1 MKTDK
6 LKIKLEQIIL
16 LKENFEFKL
25 QQICDLLESEVS
37 YYDWVGFYFKNGDKK
52 ELKLA
57 QFTGEETEHTIIPFG
72 KGICGQVA
80 VSNKNFVVQD
90 VSEQENY
97 ISCGWKVKSEI
108 VIPIFVNDENIGQID
123 IDSHT
128 PNIFSSKDEELLE
141 FVCEKV
147 AVLIAL
153 SK

>member
-1 MKTDK
+1 MKTDI
-6 LKIKLEQIIL
+6 LKIKIEQITL

-25 QQICDLLESEVS
+25 QQICDLLVSEVS
-37 YYDWVGFYFKNGDKK
+37 YYDWVGFYFKNGDRK

-141 FVCEKV
+141 FVCKKV
-147 AVLIAL
+147 GVLMTL
-153 SK
+153 SE

>member
-1 MKTDK
+1 MKTDI
-6 LKIKLEQIIL
+6 LKIKIEQIIL
-16 LKENFEFKL
+16 LKENIEFKL
-25 QQICDLLESEVS
+25 QQICDLLESDVS

-147 AVLIAL
+147 GILMTL
-153 SK
+153 SE

>member
-1 MKTDK
+1 MKTDI
-6 LKIKLEQIIL
+6 LKIKIEQIIL

-25 QQICDLLESEVS
+25 QQICDLLVSEVS
-37 YYDWVGFYFKNGDKK
+37 YYDWVGFYFKNGDRK

-80 VSNKNFVVQD
+80 LSNKNFVVQD

-141 FVCEKV
+141 FVFKKV
-147 AVLIAL
+147 GVLMTL
-153 SK
+153 SE